1 MKLPR
6 RQFLHL
12 AAGAAALPSASR
24 LAWAQSYPSKP
35 VRVIVGYAA
44 GGGTDIFVRLIGQ
57 QLTERLGQSFV
68 IENRPGA
75 STNLATETVARSS
88 ADGYTLLAADTAA
101 AVNATTYDK
110 LSFNFVRDFVIV
122 GMIRGPLVMVVH
134 PSVPAKTVSEF
145 ITYAKSNPGK
155 VSMGSA
161 GTGGSGHVGGELFQM
176 VSGAKMIHVP
186 YRGAGPAIADL
197 LGGQVQ
203 VVFPGPPSVVEH
215 VRAGRLRALAV
226 TTATRLKALPDVPTM
241 AETLPGFEAIQWYA
255 VSLRGNTPANIVEK
269 LSKEINST
277 ISDDKIAGRIADLG
291 MTEFPASAA
300 VLTQFVA
307 DETEKWAKVIR
318 AANIKPE

>member
-6 RQFLHL
+6 RTFLRL
-12 AAGAAALPSASR
+12 TAGAAALPAVSR
-24 LAWAQSYPSKP
+24 FAWAQSYPSKP

-44 GGGTDIFVRLIGQ
+44 GGGTDIYVRLIGQ
-57 QLTERLGQSFV
+57 QLTEKLGQTFV

-88 ADGYTLLAADTAA
+88 ADGYTLLAVDTAA

-110 LSFNFVRDFVIV
+110 LSFNFVRDFVLV
-122 GMIRGPLVMVVH
+122 GIIRGPLVMVVH
-134 PSVPAKTVSEF
+134 PSVPAKTVPEF
-145 ITYAKSNPGK
+145 IAYAKSDPGK

-176 VSGAKMIHVP
+176 ASGTKMIHVP
-186 YRGAGPAIADL
+186 YRGAGPAVADL

-203 VVFPGPPSVVEH
+203 VVFPGPPSIVEH
-215 VRAGRLRALAV
+215 VRSGKLRALAV
-226 TTATRLKALPDVPTM
+226 TTTTRLEALPDVPTM

-255 VSLRGNTPANIVEK
+255 VCLRANTPANIVER
-269 LSKEINST
+269 LSKEINSAT
-277 ISDDKIAGRIADLG
+277 SDEKMAARFAELG
-291 MTEFPASAA
+291 MTGFSASAA
-300 VLTQFVA
+300 VLTEFVA
-307 DETEKWAKVIR
+307 NETEKWAKVIR